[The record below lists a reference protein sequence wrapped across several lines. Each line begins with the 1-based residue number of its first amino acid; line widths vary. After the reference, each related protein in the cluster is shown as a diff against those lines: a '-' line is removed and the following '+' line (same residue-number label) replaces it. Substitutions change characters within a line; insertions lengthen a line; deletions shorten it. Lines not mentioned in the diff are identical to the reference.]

1 MSPTAPAAARPAA
14 RERGTLLLAAA
25 AGAVLA
31 LAAGAPTWVRGTT
44 ATTTGTSDVLAG
56 GRDAAGVATALA
68 LVSLAAVVATTI
80 GRRVARTVA
89 ALVLVLGGL
98 GVVVGSL
105 AVVTDPAA
113 ALSAPARA
121 ASGQTSAPVD
131 DVDLTPWP
139 VVSAV
144 GGVLTAV
151 AGVGV
156 LLRGRRW
163 TASTRYE
170 RDAAGE
176 TGPASTAPAP
186 SPAQDPAAAWDSLTH
201 GDDPTR

>member
-1 MSPTAPAAARPAA
+1 MSSARPAGSG

-31 LAAGAPTWVRGTT
+31 LAAGAPTWVSGTT
-44 ATTTGTSDVLAG
+44 DTTTGTAQVLAG
-56 GRDAAGVATALA
+56 GRGAAGVATALA
-68 LVSLAAVVATTI
+68 LVSLAAVVATSI

-98 GVVVGSL
+98 GVAAGSV
-105 AVVTDPAA
+105 AVVADPGA
-113 ALSAPARA
+113 ALSGPARA
-121 ASGQTSAPVD
+121 ASGRTAATVD
-131 DVDLTPWP
+131 GVSLTAWP

-144 GGVLTAV
+144 GGALTAT

-156 LLRGRRW
+156 LVRGRRW
-163 TASTRYE
+163 ATSNRHE
-170 RDAAGE
+170 RDAA
-176 TGPASTAPAP
+176 TVDVRAAPTP
-186 SPAQDPAAAWDSLTH
+186 SEDPAAAWDSLTH